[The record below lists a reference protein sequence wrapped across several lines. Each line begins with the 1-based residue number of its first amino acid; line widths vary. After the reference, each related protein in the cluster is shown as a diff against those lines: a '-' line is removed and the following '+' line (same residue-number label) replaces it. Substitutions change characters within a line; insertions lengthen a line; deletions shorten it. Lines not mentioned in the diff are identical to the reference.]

1 MVVSSG
7 ERPPVGAA
15 SDVPATA
22 DRVGWFRFHF
32 DSGRWEW
39 SDEVYRIHGYEP
51 GAVALTT
58 NLVLS
63 HKHPDDV
70 DQVAAALEDIQR
82 TRRPLSSRHRIID
95 ARGVQ
100 RSIVLVGDLLR
111 DHTGAVVGT
120 HGFYIDVGS
129 SDLTRAAQRDI
140 TTQVA
145 LIAANRTPIDLA
157 KGMLMLIYGVDE
169 DTAFEVLRWRSQE
182 TNTKVRALAKQLAND
197 FMLLTRNSGLQPVSV
212 YDQLLVN
219 VHQRVTGDDE

>member
-1 MVVSSG
+1 MDSG
-7 ERPPVGAA
+7 EPLAVGGEHGA
-15 SDVPATA
+15 PAA

-51 GAVALTT
+51 GAVEPTT
-58 NLVLS
+58 ALVLS

-70 DQVAAALEDIQR
+70 DQVATVLHDIQR
-82 TRRPLSSRHRIID
+82 THRPLSSRHRIID

-111 DHTGAVVGT
+111 DGAGAVLGT
-120 HGFYIDVGS
+120 HGFYIDVS
-129 SDLTRAAQRDI
+129 ASERTPNVQQDI

-145 LIAANRTPIDLA
+145 QIAANRTSIDLA

-197 FMLLTRNSGLQPVSV
+197 VMQLTRSSGLQPTSV
-212 YDQLLVN
+212 YDQLLVT
-219 VHQRVTGDDE
+219 VHERVTGADE